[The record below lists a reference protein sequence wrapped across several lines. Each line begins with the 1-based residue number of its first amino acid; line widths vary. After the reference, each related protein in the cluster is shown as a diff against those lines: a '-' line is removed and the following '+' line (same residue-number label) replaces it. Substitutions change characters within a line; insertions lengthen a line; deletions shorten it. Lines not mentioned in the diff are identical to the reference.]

1 MKLLSVSADAK
12 TIKGQKKGYLTGIL
26 YLAPADESV
35 SSGGFNTCPK
45 ASAGCKAGC
54 LFTAGRSAIFPMIN
68 QARIRKTVELKN
80 DRTAFLSQLTKDIQ
94 ALVRKAKR
102 EKLTPC
108 VRVNGTSDLPFLA
121 HAMADRFPDV
131 TFYDYTKLP
140 HPWTRIRANYSLTF
154 SHAENNLADCL
165 DSLAH
170 GVNVAVVFGTK
181 KGEPLPATWHGFPVV
196 SGDES
201 DLRFLDST
209 GVVIG
214 LYAKGKAKQDATGF
228 VERQGLVSI
237 LPMAAKASQ
246 VLGAF
251 SGWAKRVN

>member
-1 MKLLSVSADAK
+1 MSAAKKPTTRRLLSVSSDAK
-12 TIKGQKKGYLTGIL
+12 TVKGEKKGFLTGIL

-45 ASAGCKAGC
+45 ASEGCMASC

-80 DRTAFLSQLTKDIQ
+80 DRAAFLAQLTKDIES
-94 ALVRKAKR
+94 LVRKATR
-102 EKLTPC
+102 ENLIPC
-108 VRVNGTSDLPFLA
+108 VRVNGTSDLAWLA
-121 HAMADRFPDV
+121 HAMAERFPNV
-131 TFYDYTKLP
+131 QFYDYTKLP
-140 HPWTRIRANYSLTF
+140 HPWTRVRANYSLTF

-181 KGEPLPATWHGFPVV
+181 KGEPLPATWHGFKVV

-201 DLRFLDST
+201 DLRFLDAQ

-214 LYAKGKAKQDATGF
+214 LYA
-228 VERQGLVSI
+228 R
-237 LPMAAKASQ
+237 
-246 VLGAF
+246 
-251 SGWAKRVN
+251 